1 MTGIDALLHQPAAQ
15 AVGWALLHFVWQG
28 TVIAIFTALALLA
41 LRRSA
46 ADVRYV
52 VSAIGL
58 ALMLTLPVVTG
69 VQTWKASTATAA
81 RTSDSA
87 SHTSN
92 LEPRTSDRGPRISNL
107 EPRTSNLG
115 SRTSDLGSRPSDLA
129 HRTSAPGPQPLADRG
144 DVNTAA
150 GTRVTTFG
158 SRVEPLLPLLIG
170 IWLAGVMF
178 LSLRL
183 LTGWLWI
190 QRLRTY
196 GATAAG
202 ESWQRMASRLSRR
215 LHIARTIT
223 LLESTLVEVPTV
235 IGFIKPVVL
244 LPASA
249 LSGLSAGQ
257 LEAILAHELAHIR
270 RHDYLVNL
278 LQTLV
283 ETLLFYHPAVWW
295 LSRRIRAERE
305 HCCDDLAVSLCGD
318 PIAYANALTDLEA
331 LRSNHHHFVMAATGG
346 SLLHRVRRLI
356 GAPTSHAGRAPAWLA
371 GSAAL
376 ILIGGI
382 AVGADGLRQTAAP
395 PSQSSPST
403 PAVAPAAP
411 FSPEELTTVLE
422 QAEAAVQSA
431 LRALRLEPFVGALPL
446 PPEGTIAQRLGEAY
460 EHALRAQ
467 EEVLRA
473 QNEAWLA
480 HEADEANAAH
490 ALQRKAFGAQADALA
505 SLSASTAPALASLS
519 NMESAS
525 AALAGLGADT
535 APALAAIDSSMA
547 SASAVIAALGDR
559 PVSVTLDGDAEMAAA
574 AEQASKAEQ
583 HVSISHHQDDSSGNW
598 IWSNNGEKLSVSYSG
613 RFDFTDDDTDVREI
627 SSGGYLKISDAAL
640 IGRHTVEVHERGGT
654 LERKYYVNGSER
666 PFEPEGRQWLHDN
679 LPKFVRNTGMGADRR
694 VARLLKSGGPSA
706 VLAEISRIDGSYVKR
721 IYFTEL
727 LKQATLSAEQYRA
740 VLNQAGR
747 DVNSD
752 YELATMLIEIADR
765 MPTDETSRAAYFSAA
780 SSISSDYELR
790 RVYSKMLDK
799 GPVSPA
805 ILASILTN
813 AKTIESDYELSELL
827 QQILSRLSLDDQT
840 RPLFFRNVSSIGGDY
855 ERHRVLSAAVRGTP
869 DSATVLEALNCAAD
883 INGDYEAAQ
892 FLLEV
897 LQKGSVE
904 GAVRPPFFKVVNS
917 LDGGYERGRVLQ
929 VVARKSD
936 ASHDTILAVLQSAK
950 GLSGYELSQLLQ
962 AVASTHVL
970 SGDLRDAYLDAADSL
985 SGYEQGQ
992 VMTALV
998 KSERRK

>member
-41 LRRSA
+41 LRRNA

-58 ALMLTLPVVTG
+58 ALMLTLPIVTG
-69 VQTWKASTATAA
+69 VQTWKASSASSEDAPVKARLDATPAAAVTEA
-81 RTSDSA
+81 RTADARPRA
-87 SHTSN
+87 SQ
-92 LEPRTSDRGPRISNL
+92 EIAPRTSHVA
-107 EPRTSNLG
+107 
-115 SRTSDLGSRPSDLA
+115 SRSSTLPPASQADFSRAS
-129 HRTSAPGPQPLADRG
+129 RAPT
-144 DVNTAA
+144 TA
-150 GTRVTTFG
+150 FG
-158 SRVEPLLPLLIG
+158 ARVEPLLPVLIG
-170 IWLAGVMF
+170 VWIAGVMF

-190 QRLRTY
+190 QRLRTHC
-196 GATAAG
+196 ATAAG

-223 LLESTLVEVPTV
+223 LLESTLVDVPTV

-318 PIAYANALTDLEA
+318 PIAYANALADLEA

-356 GAPTSHAGRAPAWLA
+356 GAPPSHAGRAPAWLA

-382 AVGADGLRQTAAP
+382 AVGADGLRQTAAA
-395 PSQSSPST
+395 PSQSSPS
-403 PAVAPAAP
+403 APAIAPTTP
-411 FSPEELTTVLE
+411 FSAEELTTVIE
-422 QAEAAVQSA
+422 EAEAAVQSA
-431 LRALRLEPFVGALPL
+431 LRALRLDPFVGALPL

-480 HEADEANAAH
+480 REANEAIAAQ
-490 ALQRKAFGAQADALA
+490 ALQRQAVGAQAEALA
-505 SLSASTAPALASLS
+505 SLSASTAPALASLDS
-519 NMESAS
+519 NMASAS
-525 AALAGLGADT
+525 AALAALGADT
-535 APALAAIDSSMA
+535 VPALAVLDSSMA
-547 SASAVIAALGDR
+547 SASAALAALSDGSVPVIADLNGA
-559 PVSVTLDGDAEMAAA
+559 MAAA
-574 AEQASKAEQ
+574 TAQASKAEQ
-583 HVSISHHQDDSSGNW
+583 HVSINHQQDNSSGNW
-598 IWSNNGEKLSVSYSG
+598 VWSNNGEKLSVSYSG

-640 IGRHTVEVHERGGT
+640 IGRHTVEIRERGGT
-654 LERKYYVNGSER
+654 LERRYYVNGSER

-727 LKQATLSAEQYRA
+727 LKQATLNAEQYRA
-740 VLNQAGR
+740 VLNQAGHE
-747 DVNSD
+747 VNSD
-752 YELATMLIEIADR
+752 YDLATMLIEIADR
-765 MPTDETSRAAYFSAA
+765 MPADETSRAAYFSAA

-813 AKTIESDYELSELL
+813 AKSIDSDYELAELL
-827 QQILSRLSLDDQT
+827 QQILSRQSLDDQT

-892 FLLEV
+892 FLLGV
-897 LQKGSVE
+897 VQKGSIE
-904 GAVRPPFFKVVNS
+904 GAVRAPFFKVVNN
-917 LDGGYERGRVLQ
+917 LGGGYERGRVLQ

-936 ASHDTILAVLQSAK
+936 ASHDMILAVLQSAK
-950 GLSGYELSQLLQ
+950 GMSGYELSQLLQ
-962 AVASTHVL
+962 AVASAHVL

>member
-28 TVIAIFTALALLA
+28 TVIAIVTALALLA
-41 LRRSA
+41 LRRNA

-58 ALMLTLPVVTG
+58 ALMLTLPIVTG
-69 VQTWKASTATAA
+69 VQTWKAS
-81 RTSDSA
+81 SA
-87 SHTSN
+87 SLKDGSVEARGGVSPVVAVTEVRTADARPRASQ
-92 LEPRTSDRGPRISNL
+92 EVAPRTSHVATRSSN
-107 EPRTSNLG
+107 P
-115 SRTSDLGSRPSDLA
+115 
-129 HRTSAPGPQPLADRG
+129 APASQADSG
-144 DVNTAA
+144 AA
-150 GTRVTTFG
+150 GRARITTFG
-158 SRVEPLLPLLIG
+158 VRVEPLLPVLIG
-170 IWLAGVMF
+170 VWIAGVML

-190 QRLRTY
+190 QRLRTH
-196 GATAAG
+196 GAIAARD
-202 ESWQRMASRLSRR
+202 SWQRMASRLSRR
-215 LHIARTIT
+215 LHIARAIT
-223 LLESTLVEVPTV
+223 LLESTLVDVPTV

-318 PIAYANALTDLEA
+318 PIAYASALADLEA
-331 LRSNHHHFVMAATGG
+331 LRSNHYHFVMAATGG

-356 GAPTSHAGRAPAWLA
+356 GAPPSHAGRAPAWLA

-382 AVGADGLRQTAAP
+382 AVGADGLRQTAAA
-395 PSQSSPST
+395 PSQSS
-403 PAVAPAAP
+403 APAIAPTAP
-411 FSPEELTTVLE
+411 FSAEELTTVLE
-422 QAEAAVQSA
+422 EAEAAVQSA
-431 LRALRLEPFVGALPL
+431 LRALRLDPFVGALPL
-446 PPEGTIAQRLGEAY
+446 PPERTIAQRLGEAY

-480 HEADEANAAH
+480 READQAIAAD
-490 ALQRKAFGAQADALA
+490 ALQPQAFGAQAEALA
-505 SLSASTAPALASLS
+505 SLSASTVPALASLDS
-519 NMESAS
+519 NMASAS
-525 AALAGLGADT
+525 AAIAGLGADT
-535 APALAAIDSSMA
+535 APALAGLDSSMA
-547 SASAVIAALGDR
+547 SASAALAALSDGSVPVIADVNA
-559 PVSVTLDGDAEMAAA
+559 AMAAA
-574 AEQASKAEQ
+574 TTQASKAEQ
-583 HVSISHHQDDSSGNW
+583 HVSISHHQDNSSGNW
-598 IWSNNGEKLSVSYSG
+598 VWSNNGQKLSVSYSG

-640 IGRHTVEVHERGGT
+640 VGRHTVEIHERGGT
-654 LERKYYVNGSER
+654 LERRYYVNGSER

-694 VARLLKSGGPSA
+694 VARLLKSGGPAA

-727 LKQATLSAEQYRA
+727 LKQATLNAEQYRA
-740 VLNQAGR
+740 VLNQAGHE
-747 DVNSD
+747 VNSD

-765 MPTDETSRAAYFSAA
+765 LPADETSRAAYFAAA

-805 ILASILTN
+805 ILASILNN
-813 AKTIESDYELSELL
+813 AKTIDSDYELAELL
-827 QQILSRLSLDDQT
+827 QQILSRQSLDDQT

-855 ERHRVLSAAVRGTP
+855 ERHRVLSAAVGGTP
-869 DSATVLEALNCAAD
+869 DSATILEALNSAGE
-883 INGDYEAAQ
+883 ITGDYEAAQ

-897 LQKGSVE
+897 VQKGSIE
-904 GAVRPPFFKVVNS
+904 GAVRAPFFRVVNN
-917 LDGGYERGRVLQ
+917 LGGGYERGRVLQ

-936 ASHDTILAVLQSAK
+936 ASHDTILAVLQAAK
-950 GLSGYELSQLLQ
+950 GMSGYELSQLLQ
-962 AVASTHVL
+962 AVATTHVL